1 MTYATNDQQHR
12 QGSMLLASAI
22 DKARDI
28 MYEAHWVLDSSDPEQ
43 EKAAAEQQLKNQ
55 LVAALDK
62 GFALHDAN
70 HPEFRILDQY
80 NQYGLYNPDN
90 RYHIATISTPGKYV
104 IRGKRG
110 TSADLQIQVGTGEP
124 GFDVNLTSPVTIS
137 QLALADLVVDDDG
150 YFEIIISDC
159 EEGDNWLNNTE
170 VRTVGGVEKEL
181 KANSI
186 LIRESFMDWQ
196 EEVGGTWYIER
207 QDTRGEPNPVTSPEL
222 INHQYQLT
230 SDYLLGSV
238 RGWIK
243 FVEQLRPNLRVNRL
257 SEPRET
263 KDGLPGQWNSAGQFP
278 IDSGKAIIITV
289 EKSTAPYQSI
299 QVGDLWFNALDFC
312 RRQISLN
319 MAQAQPDN
327 EGNYRFVISVED
339 PGVANWLDPAGAS
352 TSFVFLRWQSVPA
365 DYDMTQAPAPSVEI
379 VDFDKLC
386 DCLPDEP
393 RFCRR
398 QRKEQLAARQAAS
411 LSSPRGF

>member
-1 MTYATNDQQHR
+1 MTDAANDQQLP
-12 QGSMLLASAI
+12 QGSMQLARAI

-43 EKAAAEQQLKNQ
+43 EKAAAELQLKNQ

-62 GFALHDAN
+62 GFALHDPN
-70 HPEFRILDQY
+70 HPEFRTLDQY

-124 GFDVNLTSPVTIS
+124 GFDVNLTSPVTID
-137 QLALADLVVDDDG
+137 QMALAELEVDDDG
-150 YFEIIISDC
+150 HFEIIISDT
-159 EEGDNWLNNTE
+159 EEGDNWLNNT
-170 VRTVGGVEKEL
+170 VTPTVAGGEKL

-186 LIRESFMDWQ
+186 LIRESFMDWDN
-196 EEVGGTWYIER
+196 ETSGTWYIER
-207 QDTRGEPNPVTSPEL
+207 EDTRGQPNPVTSPEL

-238 RGWIK
+238 RGWVK
-243 FVEQLRPNLRVNRL
+243 FVEQLRPMLRVNLL
-257 SEPRET
+257 SEPKET
-263 KDGLPGQWNSAGQFP
+263 KEGLPGQWNSAGQFP
-278 IDSGKAIIITV
+278 INPGKAIIITV

-319 MAQAQPDN
+319 MAQAQPDK
-327 EGNYRFVISVED
+327 EGKYRFVISVED

-352 TSFVFLRWQSVPA
+352 TSFVFMRWQSVPA
-365 DYDMTQAPAPSVEI
+365 DYDVTKAPPSVEI
-379 VDFDKLC
+379 VDFDDLRN
-386 DCLPDEP
+386 CLPNEP
-393 RFCRR
+393 RFSPR

-411 LSSPRGF
+411 LNSPRGF

>member
-1 MTYATNDQQHR
+1 
-12 QGSMLLASAI
+12 
-22 DKARDI
+22 
-28 MYEAHWVLDSSDPEQ
+28 VQ
-43 EKAAAEQQLKNQ
+43 EKAAAELQLKNQ

-62 GFALHDAN
+62 GFALHDPK
-70 HPEFRILDQY
+70 HPEFRTLDQY

-124 GFDVNLTSPVTIS
+124 GFDVNLTSPVTID
-137 QLALADLVVDDDG
+137 QMALAELEVDDDG
-150 YFEIIISDC
+150 RFEIIISDS
-159 EEGDNWLNNTE
+159 EEGENWLNNTE
-170 VRTVGGVEKEL
+170 VRVVNGVEKVL

-186 LIRESFMDWQ
+186 LIRESFMDWDN
-196 EEVGGTWYIER
+196 ETSGTWYIER
-207 QDTRGEPNPVTSPEL
+207 KDTRGEPNPVTSPEL
-222 INHQYQLT
+222 INYQYQLT

-238 RGWIK
+238 RGWVK
-243 FVEQLRPNLRVNRL
+243 FVEQLRPNLVIDEL
-257 SEPRET
+257 SKPRET

-278 IDSGKAIIITV
+278 INPDKAIIITV

-327 EGNYRFVISVED
+327 KGKYRFVISVED

-352 TSFVFLRWQSVPA
+352 TSFVFMRWQSVPA
-365 DYDMTQAPAPSVEI
+365 DYDVTKAPPSVEI
-379 VDFDKLC
+379 VDFDTLLH
-386 DCLPDEP
+386 CLPNEP
-393 RFCRR
+393 RFSPR
-398 QRKEQLAARQAAS
+398 QRKKQLAARHAAS
-411 LSSPRGF
+411 LNSPRGF

>member
-1 MTYATNDQQHR
+1 MTDAANDQQLL
-12 QGSMLLASAI
+12 QGSMQLARAI

-28 MYEAHWVLDSSDPEQ
+28 MAEAHWVLDSSDPVQ
-43 EKAAAEQQLKNQ
+43 EKAAAELQLKNQ

-70 HPEFRILDQY
+70 HPEFRTLDQY

-124 GFDVNLTSPVTIS
+124 GFDVNLTSPVTID
-137 QLALADLVVDDDG
+137 QMALAELEVDDDG
-150 YFEIIISDC
+150 HFEIIISDT
-159 EEGDNWLNNTE
+159 EEGDNWLKNTE
-170 VRTVGGVEKEL
+170 VREINGVDKVL

-186 LIRESFMDWQ
+186 LIRESFMDWDN
-196 EEVGGTWYIER
+196 ETSGTWYIER
-207 QDTRGEPNPVTSPEL
+207 EDTRGQPNPVTSPEL

-238 RGWIK
+238 RGWVK
-243 FVEQLRPNLRVNRL
+243 FVEQLRPNLVIDEL
-257 SEPRET
+257 SKPRET

-278 IDSGKAIIITV
+278 INPDKAIIITV
-289 EKSTAPYQSI
+289 EKSTAHYQSI

-319 MAQAQPDN
+319 MAQAQPDS
-327 EGNYRFVISVED
+327 EGKYRFVISVED

-352 TSFVFLRWQSVPA
+352 TSFVFMRWQSVPS
-365 DYDMTQAPAPSVEI
+365 DYDVTLAPPSAKI
-379 VDFDKLC
+379 VDFDDLRN
-386 DCLPDEP
+386 CLPNEP
-393 RFCRR
+393 RFSPR

-411 LSSPRGF
+411 LNSPRGF